1 MFCFDDYHTRLQ
13 NEVIILISFGLR
25 SGSVTKVDDSGRLK
39 ANSHH
44 HCQTRQN
51 CLCLFRFGGVNRIPD
66 NSRLSQT
73 GNLKSERVQRNRH
86 TRHDRDRTVFSCLAG
101 GMNWALDASA
111 RPRRLR
117 GCRPEYAVT
126 RPTDCCLLAASLYC
140 DSYAAPGDLFKSRC
154 RDSRFLL
161 VFVGFCPPNWVT
173 ACHSTD
179 GGVRWEVQV
188 LRWLDAGKQIN
199 RFDGCRRAN

>member
-1 MFCFDDYHTRLQ
+1 VIGLFCFDDYHTRLQ

-25 SGSVTKVDDSGRLK
+25 SGSVSKVDDSGRLK

-51 CLCLFRFGGVNRIPD
+51 RLCLFRFGGVNRIPD

-86 TRHDRDRTVFSCLAG
+86 TRHDTDRTVFSCLAG
-101 GMNWALDASA
+101 RMNWALDASA

-117 GCRPEYAVT
+117 GCRPEYAFT
-126 RPTDCCLLAASLYC
+126 RLTHCCLLAASLYC

-161 VFVGFCPPNWVT
+161 VLSASVHRIG
-173 ACHSTD
+173 
-179 GGVRWEVQV
+179 
-188 LRWLDAGKQIN
+188 
-199 RFDGCRRAN
+199 